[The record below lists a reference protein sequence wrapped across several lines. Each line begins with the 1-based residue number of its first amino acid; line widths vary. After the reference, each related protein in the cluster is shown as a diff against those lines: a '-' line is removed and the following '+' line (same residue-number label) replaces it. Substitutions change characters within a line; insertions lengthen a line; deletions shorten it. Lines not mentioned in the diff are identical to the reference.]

1 MSTGVERKQAYF
13 AKLVKLFDTH
23 SRVVLVSVDNV
34 SSKNMQLIRTQLR
47 GKAVVL
53 MGKNT
58 MIRKALRGHVQ
69 NMPAL
74 EGLIPYI
81 RGNIGFIFTNEL
93 TPQALQTTLA
103 QHTVAAPAKAGSFAQ
118 CSVTIPAGNTGLDPG
133 QTNFLQALNI
143 ASKIVKGQIEIVN
156 NVTLFQKGD
165 RVGSS
170 EAALLQKLN
179 IKPFTYGV
187 EVRTIFEDGSIY
199 DAALLSMT
207 ADDVLKAFK
216 RGVSTIA
223 SISLATGLPTVASL
237 PHSVLR
243 GYKKV
248 LQISI
253 ATDYTFPKSA
263 ELKALLANPEALAA
277 AAKAAA
283 SASAPAAG
291 APAGGA
297 AKAKEPEPAPAEES
311 DEDMGFGLF
320 D

>member
-1 MSTGVERKQAYF
+1 MSTGAERKQAYF
-13 AKLVKLFDTH
+13 AKLIKLFDTH
-23 SRVVLVSVDNV
+23 SRVVLISVDNV
-34 SSKNMQLIRTQLR
+34 SSKNMQLIRSELR
-47 GKAVVL
+47 GKATVL

-69 NMPAL
+69 NMPVL

-81 RGNIGFIFTNEL
+81 RGNIGFIFTNNL
-93 TPQALQTTLA
+93 TPQAIQASLA
-103 QHTVAAPAKAGSFAQ
+103 QHTVAAPAKAGAFAQ
-118 CSVTIPAGNTGLDPG
+118 CAVTIPAGNTGLDPG

-179 IKPFTYGV
+179 IKPFTYGA
-187 EVRTIFEDGSIY
+187 EVRTVFEDGSIY

-207 ADDVLKAFK
+207 ADDVITAFK
-216 RGVSTIA
+216 RGVSTVA

-237 PHSVLR
+237 PHSILR
-243 GYKKV
+243 GYKNV

-263 ELKALLANPEALAA
+263 AIKALLANPEALAA

-283 SASAPAAG
+283 ATTAAPAAG
-291 APAGGA
+291 GAAAPA
-297 AKAKEPEPAPAEES
+297 AKEPEPAEES